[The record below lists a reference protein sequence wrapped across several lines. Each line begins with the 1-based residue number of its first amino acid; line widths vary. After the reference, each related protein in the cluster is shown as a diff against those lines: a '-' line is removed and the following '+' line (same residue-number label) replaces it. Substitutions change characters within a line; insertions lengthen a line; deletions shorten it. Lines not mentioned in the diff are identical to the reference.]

1 MDSRFISSVFFLA
14 LSFTSV
20 THAEDICEPDSYT
33 KQQCTF
39 NTEALQHN
47 QKTLVSSVGNAD
59 FMGSASASCRFGT
72 VVFDDASCLPKDP
85 GDCSITDMIWANSNS
100 QCSHGKVDF
109 ALGSGESKTI
119 SSITSP
125 GSISYQCSNGTL
137 SITDKECGDL
147 GSPVGNT
154 DFSQTVTAQNLT
166 QETVSIIFKMN
177 KSKTAIDSA
186 FLASADRE
194 CARVL
199 DGYLIGKNNVTVTP
213 DGTGSKSY
221 INYDVTCSMKV
232 DELRCD
238 EDAVND
244 RHVIGRYNDG
254 NGEFTIE
261 PGYSEAVDMCK
272 RRGYS
277 GLVEILGVTRS
288 HPNVVDDF
296 SMLAICSGKTSQCE
310 VDNTPLGSPII
321 QSAVNCQ
328 KANVR
333 SGLLKVSY
341 GQFPTNSQVQSEAC
355 SPLGFTSLETFSTP
369 TIEDET
375 GAFQY
380 YTTTAVC
387 SGYEGSE
394 PLLES
399 CIDDSTGNE
408 SKGSVIRVSC
418 DIGEVDAVMQGSYD
432 PATGEYSLQPS
443 SADIKLELCESNE
456 YAKLDSVL
464 GSTKIGTKG
473 YFSVQAQCSE
483 YFGSD
488 SQSCADESPCYGEI
502 IDSSSQ
508 KPKFCLGNGT
518 CYENLCANDPI
529 DVEECLECSGSF
541 TFSDSSTGSS
551 CGLFIDSI
559 ASALSKDV
567 VFENELVNGNAN
579 VFCNDGVMS
588 VGGPSECY
596 KSCQSGVVVGWE
608 DKNNSTSCGQVIPSN
623 SKGYYTQGAVVNL
636 SSSLE
641 HTGSAT
647 ATCDNGNWIVSGSSC
662 KLDCLD
668 SVSWGSGTDALGRN
682 KYNLCT
688 ASPSRT
694 THGGSITAK
703 NTTSGA
709 SGSQALT
716 CNDGSWSKGSSS
728 TCYSDCS
735 SGTVTWGGV
744 CKATVSTGDHNGNVS
759 ISHQGNSSYTY
770 DWSIQGSGT
779 ASCRDGKWTASGTC
793 NYVVQIVYGSWTSW
807 KMDGESCSSTPL
819 ASTVNLG
826 TRFTQTKTCDQDWS
840 RYRTVKWR
848 YNTGSIVNKP
858 NENQNDDRVAVT
870 TSTQTGTKDY
880 IVNSNSRTNYATYGN
895 WSCDPYG
902 PSTSTVDSG
911 TSFRQT
917 RSCSRAVYNR
927 VTVYEVYASGK
938 KVQVND
944 YLVSTSSESRVDARN
959 AVGTKPVNNCRYD
972 SNNYILEDEV
982 ESSDYGRSGTEE
994 YSFVE
999 EWVWGGKTVFLI
1011 ERQYG
1016 RGGDRDVQEGS
1027 RSGYSAGAIQ
1037 EQRNGGGSSSSHSF
1051 AKWMICKDSG
1061 TTTPPPVTTGTWSSP
1076 AKQRSVT
1083 RNSGAPGSCFQEAD
1097 RIGYP
1102 DTGSQKS
1109 GSCSAVGATFE
1120 YTSLVGY
1127 RGSYC
1132 EVAHLKQTCQ

>member
-20 THAEDICEPDSYT
+20 THAEDICEPDSFT

-39 NTEALQHN
+39 NTEALLHN
-47 QKTLVSSVGNAD
+47 QKTVVSSVGNSD

-72 VVFDDASCLPKDP
+72 VVFDDVSCLPKDP
-85 GDCSITDMIWANSNS
+85 DTCSITDMIWANSNS
-100 QCSHGKVDF
+100 QCSHEKVDSV
-109 ALGSGESKTI
+109 LGNGESKTI

-137 SITDKECGDL
+137 SITDKECGVVD
-147 GSPVGNT
+147 SPVGNNG
-154 DFSQTVTAQNLT
+154 FSQTVTAQNLT
-166 QETVSIIFKMN
+166 QETAAISFKMN
-177 KSKTAIDSA
+177 KSKTATDSA
-186 FLASADRE
+186 FLASADRQ

-199 DGYLIGKNNVTVTP
+199 DGYLIGQNNVAVTP
-213 DGTGSKSY
+213 DGTSSENY
-221 INYDVTCSMKV
+221 TIYDVTCSMEI

-238 EDAVND
+238 EGAVND
-244 RHVIGRYNDG
+244 LHVGGRYNDR
-254 NGEFTIE
+254 NGEFTLT
-261 PGYSEAVDMCK
+261 PGYTEAVDMCK

-277 GLVEILGVTRS
+277 GLVEFLGVTRS
-288 HPNVVDDF
+288 YPNVVDDF
-296 SMLAICSGKTSQCE
+296 SLLAICSGKTSQCE

-341 GQFPTNSQVQSEAC
+341 GQIPNSSQIQSEAC

-369 TIEDET
+369 RIEDET

-399 CIDDSTGNE
+399 CIDDGTGNE
-408 SKGSVIRVSC
+408 SKGSVTRISC
-418 DIGEVDAVMQGSYD
+418 NVGEVDAVMQGSYD

-443 SADIKLELCESNE
+443 DADIKLELCESND

-464 GSTKIGTKG
+464 GSTRIGTKG

-488 SQSCADESPCYGEI
+488 SQSCADESPCYGDI

-541 TFSDSSTGSS
+541 TFTDSNTGSS

-559 ASALSKDV
+559 ASALSEDV

-596 KSCQSGVVVGWE
+596 KSCQSGVVVGWK

-647 ATCDNGNWIVSGSSC
+647 ATCDNGNWVVSGSSC

-668 SVSWGSGTDALGRN
+668 NVSWGSGTDALGRN

-709 SGSQALT
+709 SGEQALT

-744 CKATVSTGDHNGNVS
+744 CKATVSNTDHAGSVS
-759 ISHQGNSSYTY
+759 ISHQGNSSYAY
-770 DWSIQGSGT
+770 DWSVQGSGT
-779 ASCRDGKWTASGTC
+779 ASCSDGKWTTSGTC

-807 KMDGESCSSTPL
+807 KMDRESCSSTPL

-826 TRFTQTKTCDQDWS
+826 TRFTQTKTCYQDWS

-848 YNTGSIVNKP
+848 YNTGTLVNKP
-858 NENQNDDRVAVT
+858 NENQTDDRVAVT

-880 IVNSNSRTNYATYGN
+880 IVNSNATTSYSTYGS
-895 WSCDPYG
+895 WSCGSYG
-902 PSTSTVDSG
+902 PSTSTVDAG

-917 RSCSRAVYNR
+917 RSCSRTVYNR
-927 VTVYEVYASGK
+927 VTVEKVYASGK
-938 KVQVND
+938 RVEVDD
-944 YLVSTSSESRVDARN
+944 YLASTSTENKTDSRN
-959 AVGTKPVNNCRYD
+959 AVGTNPVDNCRYD
-972 SNNYILEDEV
+972 SNNYIVEDES
-982 ESSDYGRSGTEE
+982 ESSDYGQEDTEEKRYYEEWFWNGQSVYYKIQESGRSGNRNE
-994 YSFVE
+994 SS
-999 EWVWGGKTVFLI
+999 
-1011 ERQYG
+1011 
-1016 RGGDRDVQEGS
+1016 GS
-1027 RSGYSAGAIQ
+1027 KSGYSYGDVKKQ
-1037 EQRNGGGSSSSHSF
+1037 ESGGGVSNEYF
-1051 AKWMICKDSG
+1051 YAEWMICKDSD

-1083 RNSGAPGSCFQEAD
+1083 RNSGAPGSCFQETD

-1102 DTGSQKS
+1102 ETGSQKS
-1109 GSCSAVGATFE
+1109 GSCSTVGETFE